1 MPEVQ
6 ERWFDARTGLQELSE
21 EECFELLRATRIGR
35 LAVAVGTVPD
45 IFPVH
50 YRVHEGEIA
59 IRTEAGSKLAAATMM
74 PEVAFEIDGSDEEGE
89 EGWSVVVHGRGRE
102 PVKTEE
108 VLALE
113 ELDLDPWVDVPKT
126 RWLVVSPSRVTGRRI
141 AGSR

>member
-1 MPEVQ
+1 MPDVE

-21 EECFELLRATRIGR
+21 EECFELLRATHIGR

-74 PEVAFEIDGSDEEGE
+74 PEVAFEIEVEDAIAELRDSDPTVLVLGSSHARTCLRFCRTSTTS
-89 EGWSVVVHGRGRE
+89 WRCRSR
-102 PVKTEE
+102 P
-108 VLALE
+108 
-113 ELDLDPWVDVPKT
+113 
-126 RWLVVSPSRVTGRRI
+126 PSSCSRPRRFTTT
-141 AGSR
+141 